1 MKSPF
6 GNILCTNRVP
16 SDAECSSIHDLVQG
30 WRKELS
36 PVNEEVARLNSLLHA
51 VTPHRDELQ
60 RCIDDHLALVSP
72 VRRCPDDIIHEIFM
86 AALPP
91 RRNSSLDAR
100 EAPLLLCKICSSWR
114 TIALSTPRLWAS
126 IHIVLPAPS
135 RVPRLVAVVITWLN
149 RSGTVPI
156 DVSMACSPAADA
168 RCDILPL
175 MSALVTLAPRWR
187 HMNLPMV
194 TYSYLA
200 SLSSKDVPL
209 LQTMALKIQPESDDS
224 PEDAL
229 ELLATGTLRRL
240 ELPVYKPLL
249 RSRALSWGTLLH
261 LKLTMYRQLLPTHVS
276 VLRILGQCPLLETCD
291 VPVSG
296 GHPSP
301 QYEPLALPHL
311 RRLSIAN
318 GRTPLDVFHFV
329 GSLIL
334 PALSCFRCSDYII
347 APKIFT
353 SRSLFPSA
361 PFLQDLWVNIR
372 GMRTDVLLAALTEL
386 PTLLEL
392 HILQEPVNVVDGDP
406 DSEFLA
412 HLIPPQMLTAAIC
425 PLLHHLALENFNALA
440 DDTLLRFIQSRTAPV
455 VEYVEVQR
463 GNNFE
468 SVVSLSRF
476 SCSFQRPRDRD
487 ILPELHDAIAAGLVL
502 ELQYRKNVEDAY
514 SPLDGIDTDA

>member
-6 GNILCTNRVP
+6 DNILCTNRVP

-36 PVNEEVARLNSLLHA
+36 PLNEEVARLDSLLHA
-51 VTPHRDELQ
+51 ATRQRDELQ
-60 RCIDDHLALVSP
+60 GCIDDHLALVSP
-72 VRRCPDDIIHEIFM
+72 VRRLPDDIIPEIFM

-91 RRNSSLDAR
+91 
-100 EAPLLLCKICSSWR
+100 PSWR
-114 TIALSTPRLWAS
+114 NIALSTPRLWAS

-135 RVPRLVAVVITWLN
+135 RVPRLVTVVTTWLH

-156 DVSMACSPAADA
+156 DVSIAWSPAADT

-175 MSALVTLAPRWR
+175 MSALVALAHRWR
-187 HMNLPMV
+187 HMNFPMV
-194 TYSYLA
+194 TYGYLA

-209 LQTMALKIQPESDDS
+209 LQTMALKIQPDSDDS

-240 ELPVYKPLL
+240 ELPVYKSLL
-249 RSRALSWGTLLH
+249 CSRALSWGTLLH
-261 LKLTMYRQLLPTHVS
+261 LKITMYRQLLPTHVS

-291 VPVSG
+291 IPVSG

-372 GMRTDVLLAALTEL
+372 GMSTDVLLAALTEL

-392 HILQEPVNVVDGDP
+392 HILQEPVNAVDGNP
-406 DSEFLA
+406 DSEFLTY
-412 HLIPPQMLTAAIC
+412 LIPPQTLTTAIC

-440 DDTLLRFIQSRTAPV
+440 DDTLLRFIQSRTAPTV
-455 VEYVEVQR
+455 VPV
-463 GNNFE
+463 
-468 SVVSLSRF
+468 SRF

-502 ELQYRKNVEDAY
+502 ELQYRKKVEDAHI
-514 SPLDGIDTDA
+514 PLDGIETDA